1 MQLRTLLIGLCA
13 LICGISAACGAY
25 LLRGNS
31 VVVQEEWLTVVVA
44 AKNIPRGK
52 TISADDLEMRQWPKH
67 MKPVDG
73 FLELASVCERT
84 VSIPLLKGELL
95 LESKLAAKGSGRGM
109 AALIPAGMR
118 AYSIQSPNVSTGVSG
133 FILPG
138 NRVDVLLTM
147 SDGTSSET
155 GGGATLTL
163 LQNVEVLAVD
173 QLIDAPNENRIDL
186 REMRSVTLLV
196 NPDDTA
202 KLTLGQSRGSL
213 QLTLRNPHDDLH
225 QSPSL
230 ATINDLMGRR
240 APVLAPIPE
249 PTPTPVLPT
258 IAPVMQIRTLRGVQ
272 SGAVF
277 FPITP
282 TPMPTPTPARAP
294 IEERHLTTLPNP
306 SVELTP

>member
-31 VVVQEEWLTVVVA
+31 ITVKEELVTVVVA

-52 TISADDLEMRQWPKH
+52 TISPDDLETRQWPKH
-67 MKPVDG
+67 LQPADG
-73 FLELASVCERT
+73 FVERALVCERT

-138 NRVDVLLTM
+138 NHVDVLLTLNEVTTN
-147 SDGTSSET
+147 DT

-163 LQNVEVLAVD
+163 LQHVEVLAVD
-173 QLIDAPNENRIDL
+173 QLIDAPHENRIDL
-186 REMRSVTLLV
+186 RELRSVTLLV
-196 NPDDTA
+196 NPDDAA

-213 QLTLRNPHDDLH
+213 QLTLRSPHDD
-225 QSPSL
+225 QRQDVSL
-230 ATINDLMGRR
+230 ATINELMGRR
-240 APVLAPIPE
+240 APPPVAEPE
-249 PTPTPVLPT
+249 PAPTPLPVLTAPT
-258 IAPVMQIRTLRGVQ
+258 LHIRTLRGVQ
-272 SGAVF
+272 SGAIVI
-277 FPITP
+277 PV
-282 TPMPTPTPARAP
+282 MPTPAPLPTRAP
-294 IEERHLTTLPNP
+294 IEERHLTTVPNS
-306 SVELTP
+306 SVGLTP